1 MNFRDGVYPN
11 DATVSV
17 ISVRDIAKRISTGAV
32 VENHRTV
39 WPKKVVHFYA
49 LYNFIKYWL
58 QGVQKVCQFFGAT
71 VYKYKSVFN
80 EI

>member
-49 LYNFIKYWL
+49 LYNFIKY
-58 QGVQKVCQFFGAT
+58 
-71 VYKYKSVFN
+71 
-80 EI
+80 